1 MSFGDGENDAE
12 LLLATG
18 LGIAMENGSAELKKI
33 ADAVCGTVQEDGIYK
48 ELVNR
53 EIIKER

>member
-1 MSFGDGENDAE
+1 MMQNCYWQQEQ
-12 LLLATG
+12 
-18 LGIAMENGSAELKKI
+18 ENGSAELKKI